1 MWTRIE
7 KRGRLTYELR
17 MDIISGKREWDL
29 KNVMETELTGLE
41 DWLAAVSPSNLQFLT
56 SNKP

>member
-17 MDIISGKREWDL
+17 MDVISGKRELDL
-29 KNVMETELTGLE
+29 RNVMETELTGLE
-41 DWLAAVSPSNLQFLT
+41 VWLAAVSPSNL
-56 SNKP
+56 